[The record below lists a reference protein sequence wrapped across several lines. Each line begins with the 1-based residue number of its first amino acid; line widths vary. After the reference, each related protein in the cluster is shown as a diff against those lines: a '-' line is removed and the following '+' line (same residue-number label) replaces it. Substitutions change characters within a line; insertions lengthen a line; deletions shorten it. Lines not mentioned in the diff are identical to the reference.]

1 MTLPVQLS
9 EIESIYLTR
18 REAAE
23 YLKRRYRQGS
33 KNHLDILAMTPGAGP
48 KYVKNGHIAL
58 YKIEDLENWV
68 ACRLTPTE

>member
-1 MTLPVQLS
+1 MTLPVS

-18 REAAE
+18 REAAD

-58 YKIEDLENWV
+58 YTIPDLEDWV
-68 ACRLTPTE
+68 ACRLTPTA

>member
-1 MTLPVQLS
+1 MTLPLS

-33 KNHLDILAMTPGAGP
+33 KNHLDLLAMSPGAGP
-48 KYVKNGHIAL
+48 KYVKNGQRAL
-58 YKIEDLENWV
+58 YTVEDLEAWI
-68 ACRLTPTE
+68 ARRLTPTA